1 MFAQRVAVAAVA
13 IPVILLVVYVG
24 GPLFH
29 VVIGAVLAVA
39 ALELYHAMR
48 GSWLAPLALAAAV
61 SAALLAAAAT
71 EGFDWL
77 VYTLAGVSLGSLAIL
92 VLTSD
97 VEQAAANWGGF
108 LAAVIYCGFL
118 GAHFILLRDLDGG
131 RELVFLVLLATYTA
145 DSFAYFAGRTLG
157 RHKFS
162 PRVSPNKTW
171 EGTAAAMIGG
181 FLAVVLLNWWLDI
194 DMSAEEV
201 VPLAV
206 LFPVFCVVGDLAES
220 VLKRSLGV
228 KDTSGLI
235 PGHGGVVDRLDSLL
249 FTAALVYYWV
259 WLVID

>member
-1 MFAQRVAVAAVA
+1 VFVQRVAVAAVA
-13 IPVILLVVYVG
+13 IPLILLVVYVG

-29 VVIGAVLAVA
+29 IVIGAGLAVA

-48 GSWLAPLALAAAV
+48 GSWLAALAMGAAV
-61 SAALLAAAAT
+61 SAALLSAAAT

-77 VYTLAGVSLGSLAIL
+77 VYTLAGVSLASLAIP
-92 VLTSD
+92 VLTAD
-97 VEQAAANWGGF
+97 VEQAAVNLGGF
-108 LAAVIYCGFL
+108 LVAVIYCGFL

-145 DSFAYFAGRTLG
+145 DSFAYFAGKTIG

-162 PRVSPNKTW
+162 PRISPNKTW
-171 EGTAAAMIGG
+171 EGTAAAMAGG
-181 FLAVVLLNWWLDI
+181 FLAVILLNWWLDI
-194 DMSAEEV
+194 DLASEEV
-201 VPLAV
+201 IPLAI

-249 FTAALVYYWV
+249 FTAVLVFYWV
-259 WLVID
+259 WLIID